1 MTEDTTEQ
9 SDKEES
15 LVADPP
21 EDTSET
27 VESGSEIQELQTQ
40 IADLEDRLKRAFAE
54 QQNQRQRMLKDKANA
69 DRYAGA
75 KLAGDLLEVMDN
87 LERAV
92 SSVPISLADNEHI
105 SNLTTGVKMVLEQM
119 TQVLATHSIRKIM
132 PMGEMVNYE
141 LHETVAEVD
150 DHSAAPNHIIDVLQ
164 PGYVMHERLLR
175 PAKVVIS
182 SGRMRADNA
191 DADPVDQQV

>member
-9 SDKEES
+9 QPAEIIED
-15 LVADPP
+15 AP
-21 EDTSET
+21 EAETEVSENT
-27 VESGSEIQELQTQ
+27 EIAELQAQ
-40 IADLEDRLKRAFAE
+40 IADLEDRLKRSFAE

-92 SSVPISLADNEHI
+92 SSVPISLADNEHV
-105 SNLTTGVKMVLEQM
+105 SNLTTGVQLVLEQM
-119 TQVLATHSIRKIM
+119 TQVLATHSIRKIS

-141 LHETVAEVD
+141 FHETVAEVD
-150 DHSAAPNHIIDVLQ
+150 DNPAAPKHVIDVLQ
-164 PGYVMHERLLR
+164 PGYVMHDRLLR

-182 SGRMRADNA
+182 SGRMRDDNA
-191 DADPVDQQV
+191 DADPVDQKI